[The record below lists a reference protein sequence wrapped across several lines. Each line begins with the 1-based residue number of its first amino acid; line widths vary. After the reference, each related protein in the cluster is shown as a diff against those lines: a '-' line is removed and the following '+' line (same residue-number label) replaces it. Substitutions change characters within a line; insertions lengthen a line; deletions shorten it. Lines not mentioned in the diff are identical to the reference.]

1 MGVID
6 RSDRNPATGATPP
19 DDVLCA
25 YYLGGRIVSEWLPV
39 ASLTVLHA
47 GVFWA
52 PATATDGDAS
62 DETGG

>member
-6 RSDRNPATGATPP
+6 RSDRKNPATG
-19 DDVLCA
+19 DVLCA

-47 GVFWA
+47 AVTA